1 MGFFKAFTGALGGT
15 FADQWKD
22 FYGPLDGVSE
32 TAAVFRAVPRGTNAG
47 RGSNTKGSE
56 NIITNGSKIIVP
68 EGTALITMQDGQVTG
83 MIAEPGGFEFRSDD
97 INSKSFFSGD
107 GILASTIS
115 QSWDRFKFGGQPG
128 SEQLAFYVNLKEIP
142 NNRFGTQSEI
152 YWDDAYLNAQVGA
165 ITRGTYTLKIV
176 DPLLFIKNFVPVKYL
191 QADAPVF
198 DLADMDSDAGTQL
211 FNEVVSSLSHA
222 FSNYTNDPSKGNRIT
237 KIQGDQIGFA
247 QSLSKAVEDD
257 YQWKTSRGIE
267 IVKTA
272 ILAIEYDEDT
282 KALLS
287 DVKKADALSG
297 ARGNSFMQQSVAR
310 GMQAAGENG
319 GGTGMA
325 FMGMGMQAG
334 TGVMGGM
341 QQPNVSQ
348 PNPFIQT
355 NQAAASQT
363 ATATPT
369 TTQPA
374 STTAANDPYE
384 ELKKAKELLDAGVI
398 TQADFDAMKA
408 RILGI

>member
-1 MGFFKAFTGALGGT
+1 MGFIKAFTGALGGT

-408 RILGI
+408 RLLGI